1 MKQNMPRAPSALHR
15 LKGPEEGDQLV
26 LATLHPGA
34 WRQARI
40 TEGVP
45 CERRGGRVF
54 AAMRFW
60 LGRGIGIPRLHLSA
74 LTQLPGSLA
83 GLVAWSLMS
92 KSIHLSAS
100 QAAAEMLEGRLT
112 LFAIPL
118 SFPSKEVTPLLP
130 ASFPSCL
137 AGISGV

>member
-1 MKQNMPRAPSALHR
+1 M
-15 LKGPEEGDQLV
+15 
-26 LATLHPGA
+26 
-34 WRQARI
+34 
-40 TEGVP
+40 
-45 CERRGGRVF
+45 C
-54 AAMRFW
+54 FW
-60 LGRGIGIPRLHLSA
+60 LGRGIRIPRLHLSA

-130 ASFPSCL
+130 TSFPSCL